1 MIAEIISIG
10 TELLLGDIVNT
21 NAQYIARRLKDL
33 GIFVYYQT
41 VVGDNEKRLMDAF
54 EIAFKRSDI
63 VITTGGL
70 GPTQDDLSKEVAA
83 KYFNKNLILDEETFR
98 SVEEYFSKRK
108 LQLTEGIKK
117 QALIIEGAKALKN
130 DYGTAPGIYFEENGK
145 VLIMMPGPPK
155 EMIPLFENRVVPI
168 LLRYT
173 DNILMSKVLRI
184 AGIGESFVEDRIK
197 DLIEVQTNPT
207 IAPYVKDGEVTLRIT
222 AKAKDERE
230 AIELIEPVVKEINE
244 RLEGYV
250 YGEGD
255 TSLEEV
261 LGTLLLKHNLKI
273 AIAES
278 CTGGMLTSRLV
289 NFPGISASLVEG
301 LVTYSNESKMK
312 RLNVSEETL
321 KSFGAVSK
329 ECAIEMARGVALT
342 SNSDIG
348 ISSTGIA
355 GPLGGTEQKPVGLV
369 YLGLYFNGKEKYK
382 ELRLS
387 GDRQRIRLLTT
398 NLALLWLINEI
409 RLWERGE

>member
-1 MIAEIISIG
+1 M
-10 TELLLGDIVNT
+10 
-21 NAQYIARRLKDL
+21 
-33 GIFVYYQT
+33 
-41 VVGDNEKRLMDAF
+41 
-54 EIAFKRSDI
+54 
-63 VITTGGL
+63 
-70 GPTQDDLSKEVAA
+70 
-83 KYFNKNLILDEETFR
+83 
-98 SVEEYFSKRK
+98 
-108 LQLTEGIKK
+108 
-117 QALIIEGAKALKN
+117 IIEGAKALKN

-168 LLRYT
+168 LLKYT

-207 IAPYVKDGEVTLRIT
+207 IAPYVKDEEVTLRIT

>member
-1 MIAEIISIG
+1 MIAEVISIG

-83 KYFNKNLILDEETFR
+83 KYFNKNLILDEETLR
-98 SVEEYFSKRK
+98 SVEEYFSRRK
-108 LQLTEGIKK
+108 LPLTEGIKK

-130 DYGTAPGIYFEENGK
+130 DYGTAPGIYFEKNGK

-197 DLIEVQTNPT
+197 DLIEDQTNPT

-230 AIELIEPVVKEINE
+230 AIELIEPLVKEINE

-261 LGTLLLKHNLKI
+261 LGNLLLKHNLKI
-273 AIAES
+273 AVAES
-278 CTGGMLTSRLV
+278 CTGGMITSRLV

-329 ECAIEMARGVALT
+329 ECAIEMARGAALT

-409 RLWERGE
+409 GSWERGE

>member
-83 KYFNKNLILDEETFR
+83 KYFNKNLILDEETLR
-98 SVEEYFSKRK
+98 SVEEYFSRRK
-108 LQLTEGIKK
+108 LPLTEGIKK

-197 DLIEVQTNPT
+197 DLIEDQTNPT

-230 AIELIEPVVKEINE
+230 AIELIEPLVKEINE

-261 LGTLLLKHNLKI
+261 LGNLLLKHNLKI
-273 AIAES
+273 AVAES
-278 CTGGMLTSRLV
+278 CTGGMITSRLV
-289 NFPGISASLVEG
+289 NFPGISASLLEG

-329 ECAIEMARGVALT
+329 ECAIEMARGAALT

-409 RLWERGE
+409 RSWERGE

>member
-1 MIAEIISIG
+1 MIAEVISIG

-83 KYFNKNLILDEETFR
+83 KYFNKNLILDEETLR
-98 SVEEYFSKRK
+98 SVEEYFSRRK
-108 LQLTEGIKK
+108 LPLTEGIKK

-197 DLIEVQTNPT
+197 DLIEDQTNPT

-230 AIELIEPVVKEINE
+230 AIELIEPLVKEINE

-261 LGTLLLKHNLKI
+261 LGNLLLKHNLKI
-273 AIAES
+273 AVAES
-278 CTGGMLTSRLV
+278 CTGGMITSRLV

-329 ECAIEMARGVALT
+329 ECAIEMARGAALT

-409 RLWERGE
+409 RSWERGE

>member
-1 MIAEIISIG
+1 MIAEVISIG

-83 KYFNKNLILDEETFR
+83 KYFNKNLILDEETLR
-98 SVEEYFSKRK
+98 SVEEYFSRRK
-108 LQLTEGIKK
+108 LPLTEGIKK

-197 DLIEVQTNPT
+197 DLIEDQTNPT

-230 AIELIEPVVKEINE
+230 AIELIEPLVKEINE

-261 LGTLLLKHNLKI
+261 LGNLLLKHNLKI
-273 AIAES
+273 AVAES
-278 CTGGMLTSRLV
+278 CTGGMITSRLV
-289 NFPGISASLVEG
+289 NFPGISASLLEG

-329 ECAIEMARGVALT
+329 ECAIEMARGAALT

-369 YLGLYFNGKEKYK
+369 YLGLYFNDKEKYK

-409 RLWERGE
+409 RSWERGE

>member
-83 KYFNKNLILDEETFR
+83 KYFNKNLILDEETLR
-98 SVEEYFSKRK
+98 SVEEYFSRRK
-108 LQLTEGIKK
+108 LPLTEGIKK

-197 DLIEVQTNPT
+197 DLIEGQTNPT

-230 AIELIEPVVKEINE
+230 AIELIEPLVKEINE

-273 AIAES
+273 AVAES
-278 CTGGMLTSRLV
+278 CTGGMITSRLV
-289 NFPGISASLVEG
+289 NFPGISASLLEG

-329 ECAIEMARGVALT
+329 ECAIEMAKGAALT

-409 RLWERGE
+409 RSWERGE

>member
-1 MIAEIISIG
+1 MIAEVISIG

-83 KYFNKNLILDEETFR
+83 KYFNKNLILDEETLR
-98 SVEEYFSKRK
+98 SVEEYFSRRK
-108 LQLTEGIKK
+108 LPLTEGIKK
-117 QALIIEGAKALKN
+117 QALIIEGTKALKN
-130 DYGTAPGIYFEENGK
+130 DYGTAPGIYFEKNGK

-197 DLIEVQTNPT
+197 DLIEDQTNPT

-230 AIELIEPVVKEINE
+230 AIELIEPLVKEINE

-261 LGTLLLKHNLKI
+261 LGNLLLKHNLKI
-273 AIAES
+273 AVAES
-278 CTGGMLTSRLV
+278 CTGGMITSRLV

-329 ECAIEMARGVALT
+329 ECAIEMARGAALT

-409 RLWERGE
+409 GSWERGE

>member
-41 VVGDNEKRLMDAF
+41 VVGDNENRLMDAF

-83 KYFNKNLILDEETFR
+83 KYFNKNLILDEDTLR
-98 SVEEYFSKRK
+98 SVEEYFSRRN
-108 LQLTEGIKK
+108 LPLTEGIKK
-117 QALIIEGAKALKN
+117 QALIMEGAKALKN
-130 DYGTAPGIYFEENGK
+130 DYGTAPGIYLEEKGK

-173 DNILMSKVLRI
+173 DNILVSKVLRI
-184 AGIGESFVEDRIK
+184 AGIGESFVEERIK
-197 DLIEVQTNPT
+197 DLIEGQTNPT

-222 AKAKDERE
+222 AKAGDERE
-230 AIELIEPVVKEINE
+230 AIELIEPIEKEIKG

-261 LGTLLLKHNLKI
+261 LGNLLLKHNLKI
-273 AIAES
+273 AVAES
-278 CTGGMLTSRLV
+278 CTGGMITSRLV
-289 NFPGISASLVEG
+289 NFPGISAALVEG
-301 LVTYSNESKMK
+301 VVTYSNESKIK
-312 RLNVSEETL
+312 RLNVNEETL
-321 KSFGAVSK
+321 IKFGAVSK
-329 ECAIEMARGVALT
+329 ECAIEMAKGVAL
-342 SNSDIG
+342 SSGVEIG

-355 GPLGGTEQKPVGLV
+355 GPSGGTDKKPVGLV
-369 YLGLYFNGKEKYK
+369 YLGLYFNGNEKYK

-398 NLALLWLINEI
+398 NMALLWLINEI
-409 RLWERGE
+409 RVWERGE